1 MGTASK
7 PRKRRQGSSTGSAPS
22 PRRRSP
28 VHLFEEAP
36 LAISRSISLDTLA
49 KTIPSRPRLAP
60 ISGPRPKAHI
70 RIDLPEGTVVRLI
83 VVNDEGELV
92 DTLLDGWVP
101 AGTHDLCD
109 LCLPN
114 GAYKLRLETPNA
126 WHVAGIMIG

>member
-1 MGTASK
+1 M
-7 PRKRRQGSSTGSAPS
+7 
-22 PRRRSP
+22 
-28 VHLFEEAP
+28 
-36 LAISRSISLDTLA
+36 SLDTLA

-60 ISGPRPKAHI
+60 ISGPRPQAHI
-70 RIDLPEGTVVRLI
+70 RIDLPEGTVVRLMVI
-83 VVNDEGELV
+83 NEEGDLV

-126 WHVAGIMIG
+126 WHIAGIMIG